1 MTTTTTTAGE
11 LKLAGWPRQAA
22 AWRRQVVAWRRQ
34 VAELYATVRQ
44 TALPLGPAGV
54 DPAGRAPRR

>member
-11 LKLAGWPRQAA
+11 LELAGR
-22 AWRRQVVAWRRQ
+22 RRQVAGRWRQ

-44 TALPLGPAGV
+44 TPLPLGPAGV
-54 DPAGRAPRR
+54 DPGRPRSGPRG

>member
-11 LKLAGWPRQAA
+11 LELASQ
-22 AWRRQVVAWRRQ
+22 RRR

-44 TALPLGPAGV
+44 TRLPLGPAGV
-54 DPAGRAPRR
+54 APPSRASGRSG